1 MKFILSLLIFCLPAA
16 WTGYALSAPLPEPPK
31 LAAKSWLLYDF
42 TGDRVLVNHDG
53 NKRLEPASLTKLMT
67 AYLTFDAI
75 KRGTL
80 TLNQKLDIPA
90 TAIRRNRSES
100 RMLLKTGQTVTVN
113 ELLRGLIVQS
123 GNDAAI
129 ALAISVASNVDDFVK
144 MMNDDAKRLG
154 MKNTHFANPTGLPDD
169 QHFSTAYDI
178 ALLASAILRDY
189 PQYYPIFGLRNFTFN
204 NITQA
209 NRNRLLWL
217 DPYADGMKS
226 GHTKAAGYCLVGS
239 AKRGDHRLISVV
251 MGAVTNRLRATESQK
266 LLNYGFQNFDSI
278 RLYTQ
283 NDPVTTLRI
292 WKGME
297 SMIALGFR
305 KDLFLTIPKGSYSQ
319 LKATIKTSQPLIAP
333 VSGGQQ
339 LGLLNLTLSGEPY
352 AEFPL
357 VALEKVQMANVFS
370 RGWDSLQLMFE

>member
-1 MKFILSLLIFCLPAA
+1 MLIFCLPAA
-16 WTGYALSAPLPEPPK
+16 WAGNALSAPLPEPPE
-31 LAAKSWLLYDF
+31 LAAQSWLLYDF
-42 TGDRVLVNHDG
+42 TGNRVLVNQDG
-53 NKRLEPASLTKLMT
+53 DKRLEPASLTKLMT

-75 KRGTL
+75 KRGKL
-80 TLNQKLDIPA
+80 KLNQSLDIPA
-90 TAIRRNRSES
+90 TAIRRNRNES
-100 RMLLKTGQTVTVN
+100 RMLLKAGQTVTVD
-113 ELLRGLIVQS
+113 ELLHGLIVQS

-129 ALAISVASNVDDFVK
+129 ALAISVAGNVDDFVK

-169 QHFSTAYDI
+169 QHFSTAFDI
-178 ALLASAILRDY
+178 ALLASAILRDF
-189 PQYYPIFGLRNFTFN
+189 PQHYPIFGLRNFTFN

-226 GHTKAAGYCLVGS
+226 GHTDAAGYCLVSS

-251 MGAVTNRLRATESQK
+251 MGAKTNQRRATESQK

-278 RLYTQ
+278 RLYSK
-283 NDPVTTLRI
+283 NDPVTTLGI
-292 WKGME
+292 WKGTE
-297 SMIALGFR
+297 SQIALGFR
-305 KDLFLTIPKGSYSQ
+305 KDLFLTIPKDSYSQ

-339 LGLLNLTLSGEPY
+339 LGLLSLTLSGEPY
-352 AEFPL
+352 AEYPL
-357 VALEKVQMANVFS
+357 VALDKVQIANVFS
-370 RGWDSLQLMFE
+370 RGWDSLQLMLE